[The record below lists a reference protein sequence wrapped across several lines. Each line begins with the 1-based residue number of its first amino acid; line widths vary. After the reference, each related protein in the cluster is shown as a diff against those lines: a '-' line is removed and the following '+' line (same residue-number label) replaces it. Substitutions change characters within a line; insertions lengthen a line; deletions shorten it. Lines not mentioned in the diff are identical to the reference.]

1 MQTHHISSRPTGKA
15 VNRPQRIV
23 GIDMRF
29 LGMSI
34 LLPVLV
40 HGAIDS
46 WKAAVGIFIVM
57 CCIGRVLSRKD
68 PNIVRVLLAFS
79 RQKKLY
85 DPLKRVYFRMKV
97 EDKIRG

>member
-1 MQTHHISSRPTGKA
+1 LP
-15 VNRPQRIV
+15 
-23 GIDMRF
+23 
-29 LGMSI
+29 I
-34 LLPVLV
+34 L
-40 HGAIDS
+40 
-46 WKAAVGIFIVM
+46 KK
-57 CCIGRVLSRKD
+57 GRNILSRKD

>member
-1 MQTHHISSRPTGKA
+1 MRSRSEHITKLP
-15 VNRPQRIV
+15 
-23 GIDMRF
+23 
-29 LGMSI
+29 I
-34 LLPVLV
+34 L
-40 HGAIDS
+40 
-46 WKAAVGIFIVM
+46 KK
-57 CCIGRVLSRKD
+57 GRNILSRKD